1 MYRDFVCITLHDA
14 PADPPSPIPR
24 LKYALF
30 DSYPNSASEP
40 ATRNWMP
47 NDVENEGV
55 QARQKRVREEE
66 RRRENERRLEGQRWE
81 FERKCEALRKKAAA
95 GEENDAALAKNGRD
109 EVLGGACENRV
120 GEGDKPQPHRDETSW
135 SNGQGRRSGKLKRRN
150 RRTRAK
156 GETDAETKTPAGR
169 ASPAKKEH
177 PGLHVIAQ
185 LTPLAPPSPPITPCG
200 ESSLH
205 AGKSETCRQGEDFR
219 TSMGVD
225 YLFDPP
231 LRRTPLAPD
240 ASAPPP
246 AVEESAQT
254 REAAADVLFFEPQLL
269 YVERSDS
276 TVAAIV
282 PIVKIG
288 RASAAFYRNGGE
300 PGNTRQPQKL
310 FRGRGRGRGFGWYGR
325 GGRAP
330 RGELSRTNWG

>member
-1 MYRDFVCITLHDA
+1 
-14 PADPPSPIPR
+14 
-24 LKYALF
+24 
-30 DSYPNSASEP
+30 
-40 ATRNWMP
+40 MP
-47 NDVENEGV
+47 NDVEKEV
-55 QARQKRVREEE
+55 ERARRQRVREEE

-81 FERKCEALRKKAAA
+81 FERKCEALRRKKAAA
-95 GEENDAALAKNGRD
+95 DEENDAALPKNGRD

-120 GEGDKPQPHRDETSW
+120 GEGDKPQPHRDEAPW
-135 SNGQGRRSGKLKRRN
+135 SNGQGRRSGKLKRKA
-150 RRTRAK
+150 RAK

-169 ASPAKKEH
+169 ASPAPAKKEH

-185 LTPLAPPSPPITPCG
+185 VTPLAPPEPPITPCG

-205 AGKSETCRQGEDFR
+205 SGKSETCRQGEDFR

-231 LRRTPLAPD
+231 LRCTPLAPD

-269 YVERSDS
+269 YVERSD
-276 TVAAIV
+276 AAIV

-288 RASAAFYRNGGE
+288 RASAAFYRNSGE
-300 PGNTRQPQKL
+300 SGNTRQPQNL
-310 FRGRGRGRGFGWYGR
+310 FRGRGIDFGWYGR

>member
-1 MYRDFVCITLHDA
+1 
-14 PADPPSPIPR
+14 
-24 LKYALF
+24 
-30 DSYPNSASEP
+30 
-40 ATRNWMP
+40 MP
-47 NDVENEGV
+47 NDVEKEV
-55 QARQKRVREEE
+55 ERARRQRVREEE

-81 FERKCEALRKKAAA
+81 FERKCEALRRKKAAA
-95 GEENDAALAKNGRD
+95 DEENDAALAKNGRD
-109 EVLGGACENRV
+109 EVPGGACENRV
-120 GEGDKPQPHRDETSW
+120 GEGDKPQPHRDEAPW

-150 RRTRAK
+150 RRARAK

-169 ASPAKKEH
+169 ASPASAKKEH

-185 LTPLAPPSPPITPCG
+185 VTPLAPPEPPITPCG
-200 ESSLH
+200 ESSLRS
-205 AGKSETCRQGEDFR
+205 GKSETCRQGEDFR

-231 LRRTPLAPD
+231 LRCTPLAPD

-288 RASAAFYRNGGE
+288 RASAAFYRNSGE

-310 FRGRGRGRGFGWYGR
+310 FRGRGRDFGWYGR

-330 RGELSRTNWG
+330 RGELSRTNWGL

>member
-1 MYRDFVCITLHDA
+1 MTRRLT
-14 PADPPSPIPR
+14 PPSPIPR
-24 LKYALF
+24 LKYAQF

-40 ATRNWMP
+40 ATRIWMP
-47 NDVENEGV
+47 NDVEKECER
-55 QARQKRVREEE
+55 ARRQRVREAE

-81 FERKCEALRKKAAA
+81 FERKCEALRRKKAAA
-95 GEENDAALAKNGRD
+95 DEENDAALAKNGRDED

-120 GEGDKPQPHRDETSW
+120 GEGDKPQPHRDAAPW
-135 SNGQGRRSGKLKRRN
+135 SNDQGRRPGKLKRRN
-150 RRTRAK
+150 RRARAK
-156 GETDAETKTPAGR
+156 GETDAERKTPAGR
-169 ASPAKKEH
+169 ASPAPAKKEH

-185 LTPLAPPSPPITPCG
+185 STPLAPPLPPKTPYG

-205 AGKSETCRQGEDFR
+205 SGKSETCRQGEDFQ

-231 LRRTPLAPD
+231 LRCTPLVPD

-276 TVAAIV
+276 IVDAIV

-288 RASAAFYRNGGE
+288 RASAAFYRNSGE
-300 PGNTRQPQKL
+300 PGNTRRPQIL
-310 FRGRGRGRGFGWYGR
+310 FRGRGRGMVWTRRSSSTW
-325 GGRAP
+325 RAP
-330 RGELSRTNWG
+330 PDKLGIMMQSPRA